1 MESPLKETI
10 PSVSQDDLAIIKAT
24 LNESSQAFGELV
36 EKYQARLYN
45 SIAHLFGP
53 RDAEDIV
60 QDAFVKAFQKL
71 STFRG
76 TSSFYTWLYRIAFNT
91 AVSYQR
97 RHKTTTSLEQKK
109 EKIGDYLPDKHDRP
123 DECLEKKERAEKI
136 QLALHLL
143 NEEHQTILILREYEE
158 MSYETI
164 AEILKIPVGTIRSR
178 LHRARI
184 CLKDAINQV
193 LHKDFE

>member
-1 MESPLKETI
+1 MKETI
-10 PSVSQDDLAIIKAT
+10 PSVSEDDLEIIKAT
-24 LNESSQAFGELV
+24 LNESPQAFGELV

-71 STFRG
+71 DTFRG

-97 RHKTTTSLEQKK
+97 RHKPTTSLDQ
-109 EKIGDYLPDKHDRP
+109 EKVFRDDLSDKHDRP
-123 DECLEKKERAEKI
+123 DECLEKKELAGKI
-136 QLALHLL
+136 QHTLL
-143 NEEHQTILILREYEE
+143 LLKEEHRTILILREYEE

-164 AEILKIPVGTIRSR
+164 ADLLKVPVGTIRSR

-193 LHKDFE
+193 MHKDFE

>member
-1 MESPLKETI
+1 MKETI
-10 PSVSQDDLAIIKAT
+10 QSVSQDDLEIIKAT

-45 SIAHLFGP
+45 SIAHLFDP

-71 STFRG
+71 SIFRG

-97 RHKTTTSLEQKK
+97 RHKPTTSLDQKK
-109 EKIGDYLPDKHDRP
+109 ETIGDYLPDKHDRP
-123 DECLEKKERAEKI
+123 DEWLEKKERAEKI
-136 QLALHLL
+136 QQALHLL

-164 AEILKIPVGTIRSR
+164 AELLKVPVGTIRSR

>member
-1 MESPLKETI
+1 MKETI
-10 PSVSQDDLAIIKAT
+10 PSVSQDDLEIIKAT
-24 LNESSQAFGELV
+24 LNESPQAFGELV

-71 STFRG
+71 NTFRG
-76 TSSFYTWLYRIAFNT
+76 TSCFYTWLYRIAFNT

-97 RHKTTTSLEQKK
+97 RQNPTTSLDQKQ
-109 EKIGDYLPDKHDRP
+109 EAMGDHLPDTHDRP
-123 DECLEKKERAEKI
+123 DEWLEKKERAEKV
-136 QLALHLL
+136 QRALRLL
-143 NEEHQTILILREYEE
+143 NEEHRTILILREYEE

-164 AEILKIPVGTIRSR
+164 AELLKVPLGTIRSR

-193 LHKDFE
+193 MQKDFE

>member
-10 PSVSQDDLAIIKAT
+10 QSVSQDDLEIIKAT

-45 SIAHLFGP
+45 SIAHLFDP

-71 STFRG
+71 SIFRG

-97 RHKTTTSLEQKK
+97 RHKPTTSLDQKK
-109 EKIGDYLPDKHDRP
+109 ETIGDYLPDKHDRP
-123 DECLEKKERAEKI
+123 DEWLEKKERAEKI
-136 QLALHLL
+136 QQALHLL
-143 NEEHQTILILREYEE
+143 NEEHRTILILREYEE